1 MAGKAI
7 SIEIGYSLTRVCEV
21 DYKAKTHRVYRRFT
35 VPTPPGVMNDG
46 VLKVTPEYVAEL
58 RDALANSKMK
68 AKQVV
73 FTITSG
79 RINSREV
86 MIPMVKD
93 NRIADVVAA
102 NASEYFPVDLSQFE
116 LAHNILGVVGETKG
130 QQQYKLL
137 VMAAPKALLSSY
149 YDLAKELKLELAAID
164 YAGNSVFQV
173 AKDKVSQGT
182 SLVVK
187 IDERSTLVLAIQNS
201 VLTFTRTLPYGVD
214 EAIQTIVESTRW
226 ARTDT
231 VVDAMDAMSLNDC
244 TGFPEI
250 VEALTPLANN
260 ISRVVD
266 YYASHNTDAPVE
278 KIYITGVG
286 ADVKGMVDF
295 LAKEVSYPVE
305 ALRQVKG
312 WALEQSFRTQFYGGY
327 VACVGA
333 AAAPLGFKKDE
344 KKKKKDAAASGKKGG
359 FNLAPIAYT
368 VLGVGIAAA
377 VVLVVLSVLRLMEAQ
392 RQNMELMAQNNSLEE
407 IIPIYNEYVATQ
419 STYNLVQSMYS
430 MTENRNEELVEFLE
444 ELETKMPS
452 DVHVVSFTS
461 TLDGVA
467 INMTV
472 STKSEAAVAI
482 EQLRTFESLIPA
494 SVTVN
499 SVVEEIDE
507 ETGTVSVN
515 FAVAAIYQG
524 MDYAPEDEAAAEDG
538 AADLTSE
545 TAADTAQDDGTADET
560 AQEADAEAE
569 PADGAAE

>member
-35 VPTPPGVMNDG
+35 IPTPAGVINDG
-46 VLKVTPEYVAEL
+46 VLTATPEYIEQL
-58 RDALANSKMK
+58 RSALADSKMK

-86 MIPMVKD
+86 MIPLVKD

-102 NASEYFPVDLSQFE
+102 NASEYFPVDLSQYE
-116 LAHNILGVVGETKG
+116 LAHNILGTVGETKG

-137 VMAAPKALLSSY
+137 VMAVPKALLSGY
-149 YDLAKELKLELAAID
+149 YDLAKALKLELAAID
-164 YAGNSVFQV
+164 YVGNSVFQV
-173 AKDKVSQGT
+173 AKDKASQGT

-201 VLTFTRTLPYGVD
+201 VLTFTRNVAYGVD
-214 EAIQTIVESTRW
+214 EAIQTIMDSTRW
-226 ARTDT
+226 SKTDT

-244 TGFPEI
+244 TAFPEI
-250 VEALTPLANN
+250 VEALTPLAGG
-260 ISRVVD
+260 ISRVID
-266 YYASHNTDAPVE
+266 YYASHNADTEIE
-278 KIYITGVG
+278 KVYITGIG
-286 ADVKGMVDF
+286 ADIKGMADF
-295 LAKEVSYPVE
+295 LNKEISYPVE
-305 ALRQVKG
+305 PLRQVEG
-312 WALEQSFRTQFYGGY
+312 WKLEQSFRTQFYGGY

-344 KKKKKDAAASGKKGG
+344 KKKKDSGAGASSGKKGG
-359 FNLAPIAYT
+359 INLAPVAYT
-368 VLGVGIAAA
+368 VLGIGVAAA
-377 VVLVVLSVLRLMEAQ
+377 VVLVVLSVLRLMSAQ
-392 RQNMELMAQNNSLEE
+392 QQNMELKAQNSELEE
-407 IIPIYNEYVATQ
+407 IIPIYNEWVTTQ
-419 STYNLVQSMYS
+419 STYALVQSMYD

-444 ELETKMPS
+444 ELETKLPA
-452 DVHVVSFTS
+452 DVHVVSFAS

-507 ETGTVSVN
+507 ETGVSSVN
-515 FAVAAIYQG
+515 FSVAAVYQG
-524 MDYAPEDEAAAEDG
+524 MDYVPEDETAEDAAAQ
-538 AADLTSE
+538 T
-545 TAADTAQDDGTADET
+545 
-560 AQEADAEAE
+560 
-569 PADGAAE
+569 ADGAAE

>member
-35 VPTPPGVMNDG
+35 IPTPAGVINDG
-46 VLKVTPEYVAEL
+46 VLSATPEYIEQL
-58 RDALANSKMK
+58 RDALKNSKMK

-86 MIPMVKD
+86 MIPLVKD

-116 LAHNILGVVGETKG
+116 LAHNILGTVGETKG

-137 VMAAPKALLSSY
+137 VMAAPKALLSGY

-201 VLTFTRTLPYGVD
+201 VLTFTRNLPYGVD
-214 EAIQTIVESTRW
+214 ETIQTIIDSTRW
-226 ARTDT
+226 ANTDT
-231 VVDAMDAMSLNDC
+231 VVDAMDAMALNDC
-244 TGFPEI
+244 TNFSEI
-250 VEALTPLANN
+250 VETLEPLAGN

-266 YYASHNTDAPVE
+266 YYVSHNAGVAVE
-278 KIYITGVG
+278 KIYITGIG
-286 ADVKGMVDF
+286 ADIKGLAEF
-295 LAKEVSYPVE
+295 LSKEISYPTEV
-305 ALRQVKG
+305 LRQIEG
-312 WALEQSFRTQFYGGY
+312 WKLEQSFRTQFYGGY

-344 KKKKKDAAASGKKGG
+344 KKKKDSGAGASSGKKGG
-359 FNLAPIAYT
+359 VNPAPIAYAIF
-368 VLGVGIAAA
+368 GIGLAAA
-377 VVLVVLSVLRLMEAQ
+377 IVLVVLSVLRLMEAQ
-392 RQNMELMAQNNSLEE
+392 RQNMELKAQNSSLEE

-419 STYNLVQSMYS
+419 ASYNLVQTMYS

-444 ELETKMPS
+444 ELETKLPA

-461 TLDGVA
+461 TIDGVA
-467 INMTV
+467 INMSV
-472 STKSEAAVAI
+472 STKSEAASAI
-482 EQLRTFESLIPA
+482 EQLRTFESLIPT

-507 ETGTVSVN
+507 EAGTTSVN
-515 FAVAAIYQG
+515 FSVAAIYQD
-524 MDYAPEDEAAAEDG
+524 MDYQPAEEDAADGTAEAAAEDG
-538 AADLTSE
+538 GTAE
-545 TAADTAQDDGTADET
+545 TTVDSTAQ
-560 AQEADAEAE
+560 
-569 PADGAAE
+569 

>member
-21 DYKAKTHRVYRRFT
+21 DYKAKTHRVYRRFMI
-35 VPTPPGVMNDG
+35 PTPEGVMNDG
-46 VLKVTPEYVAEL
+46 VLRVTPEYVEEL
-58 RDALANSKMK
+58 RKAIASNKMK

-116 LAHNILGVVGETKG
+116 LAHNILGVVGEKKG

-137 VMAAPKALLSSY
+137 VMAAPKALLANY

-173 AKDKVSQGT
+173 AKDKVSKGT

-201 VLTFTRTLPYGVD
+201 VLTFTRNLPYGVD
-214 EAIQTIVESTRW
+214 EAFQTIIDSSRW
-226 ARTDT
+226 TKTDT
-231 VVDAMDAMSLNDC
+231 VVEAMDAMALNEC
-244 TGFPEI
+244 TAFPEI
-250 VEALTPLANN
+250 VEALEPVVSN

-266 YYASHNTDAPVE
+266 YYVSHNADVQVE

-286 ADVKGMVDF
+286 ADIKGMAEF
-295 LAKEVSYPVE
+295 MAREISYPIEV
-305 ALRQVKG
+305 LRQVEG
-312 WALEQSFRTQFYGGY
+312 WKLEQSFRTQFYGGY

-344 KKKKKDAAASGKKGG
+344 KKKKKDAAASAAGKKGG
-359 FNLAPIAYT
+359 VNLAPIAYT
-368 VLGVGIAAA
+368 ILGVGVAAG

-392 RQNMELMAQNNSLEE
+392 RQNMELMAQNSALEE

-444 ELETKMPS
+444 ELETKLPS
-452 DVHVVSFTS
+452 DVHVVSLNS
-461 TLDGVA
+461 TIDGVA
-467 INMTV
+467 ISMTV

-482 EQLRTFESLIPA
+482 EQLRTFESLIPT

-507 ETGTVSVN
+507 ETGASSVN
-515 FAVAAIYQG
+515 FAVAAIYQD
-524 MDYAPEDEAAAEDG
+524 MDYVPEDEAAAED
-538 AADLTSE
+538 AA
-545 TAADTAQDDGTADET
+545 ADGTAE
-560 AQEADAEAE
+560 
-569 PADGAAE
+569 

>member
-35 VPTPPGVMNDG
+35 VPTPAGVMNDG
-46 VLKVTPEYVAEL
+46 VLRVTPEYVEEL
-58 RDALANSKMK
+58 RKALADSKMK

-116 LAHNILGVVGETKG
+116 LAHNILGVVGEKKG

-137 VMAAPKALLSSY
+137 VMAAPKALLQDY
-149 YDLAKELKLELAAID
+149 YELAKELKLELAAID

-173 AKDKVSQGT
+173 AKDKVSKGT

-187 IDERSTLVLAIQNS
+187 IDEHSTLVLAIQNS
-201 VLTFTRTLPYGVD
+201 VLTFTRYLPYGVD
-214 EAIQTIVESTRW
+214 EAIQTIVDSSRW

-231 VVDAMDAMSLNDC
+231 VVDAMDAMALNDC

-250 VEALTPLANN
+250 VEALTPLTNN

-266 YYASHNTDAPVE
+266 YYTAHNTDAPVE

-286 ADVKGMVDF
+286 ADIKGMPGF
-295 LAKEVSYPVE
+295 MEKEISFPIEV
-305 ALRQVKG
+305 LRQVEG
-312 WALEQSFRTQFYGGY
+312 WRLEQSFRTQFYGGY

-344 KKKKKDAAASGKKGG
+344 KKKKDNAPAAGKKGG
-359 FNLAPIAYT
+359 VNLAPIAYA
-368 VLGVGIAAA
+368 VLGVGVAAA
-377 VVLVVLSVLRLMEAQ
+377 LVLVVLSVLRLMEAQ

-444 ELETKMPS
+444 ELEKKLPS
-452 DVHVVSFTS
+452 DVHVVSLTS

-482 EQLRTFESLIPA
+482 EQLRTFESLIPT

-507 ETGTVSVN
+507 ETGVSSVN
-515 FAVAAIYQG
+515 FAVAAIYQD
-524 MDYAPEDEAAAEDG
+524 MDYVPADETEAAED
-538 AADLTSE
+538 A
-545 TAADTAQDDGTADET
+545 AADTTAAGTAGAAET
-560 AQEADAEAE
+560 DTAEDAEADA
-569 PADGAAE
+569 ADTTAAE